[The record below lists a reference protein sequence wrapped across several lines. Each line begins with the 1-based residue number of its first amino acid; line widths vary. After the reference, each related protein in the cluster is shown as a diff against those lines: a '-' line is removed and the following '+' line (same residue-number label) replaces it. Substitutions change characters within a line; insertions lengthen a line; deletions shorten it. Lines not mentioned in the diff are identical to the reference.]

1 MKTSCIQ
8 NPPTESL
15 IVIRQWQLEATGDPC
30 SAAVLSFLTYWH
42 DVKLLMRTRPGRIRK
57 GAADSGVKDADLYQ
71 HHTSEQISAGLMDL
85 YRRDSI
91 RKALD
96 KLVSLRFISVSKN
109 PNPRFG
115 FDRTKHFIV
124 HPDAINR
131 WIENYTTAKNRTWSA
146 ENSESSS
153 EKRGTI
159 PKTISG
165 DFITENTLS
174 KETPVAS
181 QHAESISFPAKWKPD
196 SRTKE
201 QKLASIPTPEHY
213 PSEREFDSYL
223 QCEDANGILEFKDTL
238 YSDLCD
244 NKWHHWNKKL
254 AKWSP
259 IRDWKKYVLGLDE
272 TITEAR
278 TARR

>member
-1 MKTSCIQ
+1 
-8 NPPTESL
+8 
-15 IVIRQWQLEATGDPC
+15 
-30 SAAVLSFLTYWH
+30 
-42 DVKLLMRTRPGRIRK
+42 MRTRPGRIRK

-96 KLVSLRFISVSKN
+96 KLVALRFISVHKN

-115 FDRTKHFIV
+115 FDRTKHFLV
-124 HPDAINR
+124 HPDAINQ
-131 WIENYTTAKNRTWSA
+131 WIENYTTAENRTRSA

-165 DFITENTLS
+165 DFIAENTLS

-181 QHAESISFPAKWKPD
+181 QHDVSPSFPPKWKPD
-196 SRTKE
+196 PRTKE
-201 QKLASIPTPEHY
+201 QKLASIPAPRNY
-213 PSEREFDSYL
+213 PTEREFNDWLQVNYVDEITQYKEDLYL
-223 QCEDANGILEFKDTL
+223 R
-238 YSDLCD
+238 LC
-244 NKWHHWNKKL
+244 NVKWHQWRPSL
-254 AKWSP
+254 EKWTP

-278 TARR
+278 TQRR